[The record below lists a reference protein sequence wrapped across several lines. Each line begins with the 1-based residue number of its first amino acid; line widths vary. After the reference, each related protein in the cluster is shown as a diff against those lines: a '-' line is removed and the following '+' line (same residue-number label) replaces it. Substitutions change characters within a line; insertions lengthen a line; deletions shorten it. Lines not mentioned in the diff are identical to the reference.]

1 MGGMQ
6 HAAGSEQ
13 FAAGGFDSAAGGLDE
28 CGYLLRQ
35 ALIERIALR
44 ARVHDGP
51 ALAGVLGNQ
60 TAIAT
65 GAKAARL
72 RQPLQ
77 GQAGD
82 AEPVLFERQRAGG
95 EGVVEALDALLDEP
109 RGLFDELLALGIA
122 KQSEGLL
129 AQLARDCRQI
139 GLYPFAHLGEQAAA
153 TQFGCQAFSQAP
165 GFTLV
170 VMPDQQH
177 QVALERLLHALGRQ
191 PFERVV
197 TRVGQELQQVGT
209 QRRAVAPLTGIQ
221 RQQAEQR
228 QAEQRGRPAPGL
240 QALSRQDRVAR
251 WP

>member
-65 GAKAARL
+65 GAKAAQL

-95 EGVVEALDALLDEP
+95 EG
-109 RGLFDELLALGIA
+109 
-122 KQSEGLL
+122 S
-129 AQLARDCRQI
+129 
-139 GLYPFAHLGEQAAA
+139 
-153 TQFGCQAFSQAP
+153 
-165 GFTLV
+165 
-170 VMPDQQH
+170 
-177 QVALERLLHALGRQ
+177 
-191 PFERVV
+191 
-197 TRVGQELQQVGT
+197 
-209 QRRAVAPLTGIQ
+209 
-221 RQQAEQR
+221 
-228 QAEQRGRPAPGL
+228 
-240 QALSRQDRVAR
+240 
-251 WP
+251 